1 MTKKEKVEVCDSET
15 PDSETTKR
23 MHSIILKEKDKEGNW
38 LSIDVDMVMPTFIL
52 GETQPMLMGVVD
64 DRAYFIPIE
73 QVNWFEQNFGVKND
87 SKLAEEMAEIA
98 RQKRTKTKKDVAFN

>member
-1 MTKKEKVEVCDSET
+1 MVKKTEEC
-15 PDSETTKR
+15 R

-52 GETQPMLMGVVD
+52 GENMPMLMGIVD

-87 SKLAEEMAEIA
+87 AKLAEEMAEVA
-98 RQKRTKTKKDVAFN
+98 KRKNKTKKDVAFS